1 MMRTIIAIVLIALG
15 TLSAHVWTQFL
26 LRNPAVEAFVNSD
39 RLWLA
44 VFGVVFVFG
53 SIAAAC
59 CAALVFHPGSLP
71 GRRPEGGE

>member
-1 MMRTIIAIVLIALG
+1 MRTIVAIVLIALG

-39 RLWLA
+39 RLWLT

-59 CAALVFHPGSLP
+59 CAALVFHPDALS
-71 GRRPEGGE
+71 GRGPEGGE